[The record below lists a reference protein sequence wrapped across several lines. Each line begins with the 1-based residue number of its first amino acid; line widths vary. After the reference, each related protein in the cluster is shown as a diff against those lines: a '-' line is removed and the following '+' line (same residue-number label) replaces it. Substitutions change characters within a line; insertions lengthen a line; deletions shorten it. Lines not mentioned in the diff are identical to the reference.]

1 MMNKIASICGTAFG
15 KCLKLYAFSMLPTVW
30 FWFPIICISGL
41 FDERGKYFGK
51 VFVEHWD
58 GQEWNLSAVKWWQY
72 LLMRIWGYCGDA
84 NADVRFYDCR
94 HVPRNKILTSLL

>member
-1 MMNKIASICGTAFG
+1 MINKIASICGTAFG

-30 FWFPIICISGL
+30 FWFPIICIVGL

-94 HVPRNKILTSLL
+94 HVPRKRISTSLL